1 MRTTPRWYLLA
12 FIIVPV
18 WHAAQLKELSVN
30 ELETLQKHNPR
41 NTVLF
46 IHTSWCQY
54 CKAMM
59 KTTFRNKEVMSLL
72 DEHFH
77 FIPFNAEERKDV
89 VFKGK
94 TYRFQP
100 SGRNTGVHELAQ
112 SFMED
117 KTPAS
122 YPNLFILNPN
132 HEIITES
139 NGFISSTEMLK
150 ILTEVIEL
158 NDKT

>member
-1 MRTTPRWYLLA
+1 MRTTPRWFLLA
-12 FIIVPV
+12 FFIVPL

-30 ELETLQKHNPR
+30 ELETVQKHNPR

-59 KTTFRNKEVMSLL
+59 KTTFRNKEVVKLL
-72 DEHFH
+72 NEHFH

-89 VFKGK
+89 VFRGK

-112 SFMED
+112 SFLED

-122 YPNLFILNPN
+122 YPHLFILNPA
-132 HEIITES
+132 HEIIKES
-139 NGFISSTEMLK
+139 NGFISIAEMLR
-150 ILTEVIEL
+150 ILTEVTEL
-158 NDKT
+158 NNTP